1 MMPFR
6 KIAAASKG
14 VLIRKYFTENTPEP
28 IHDPTLSPGKPL
40 EPGERLTAYYT
51 GRDSRAT
58 WRPDMPFVA
67 AQALGIDPTLM
78 PRDKEMDRLFEGKR
92 ADTGEAWSKHERKIS
107 AYDFTFSP
115 HKSVTLAAEFAST
128 PAESAAIW
136 NAIDRANDA
145 AMRYVVRELGWARKG
160 KGGEDGADPGAV
172 GWVSFR
178 HHTARPTLAV
188 QDGSGGATYLADA
201 PVGGDPHA
209 HIHNALFN
217 MVATD
222 DGHIGSLDT
231 QRLQSRVLEFGS
243 YAQGRLAVE
252 LRRLGIQVAYD
263 KDEKAIVLTAIPQ
276 YANDAFSKSS
286 KQVLRGA
293 KAFAES
299 QGLDWDSITA
309 DKKFEIL
316 RESALAERLAKN
328 AGKSDREMWREQAG
342 ALGWAHT
349 TVLDGIDH
357 AKVTDAERHDLA
369 YAFAARHL
377 ETDFHTA
384 AVIDHDRLRYQ
395 AARALIGV
403 GTNGPED
410 IDSVVELLESRGIEL
425 RGEHVALLVGM
436 KDDTVSVT
444 NTAQVRIEESLAA
457 QARQA
462 ALDKSGA
469 LSTQAIRAAV
479 AASGLDFTS
488 EPEHGQA
495 QLAAIYALGQGGGLT
510 LLTGVA
516 GSGKTTLMQPLVAAW
531 RTDTRFDPGGREVV
545 GLANAWKQADELQ
558 EAGIARGYAM
568 SPMLDAIA
576 SGEFRP
582 TRNTVLVI
590 DEVSQIGPRSAL
602 QLLELQARTGMT
614 IKGLGDREQAQSIEA
629 GDTIEIM
636 RRSLPKEAMPE
647 LLTTV
652 RQIGRTREEGA
663 RLRKIAGLFRG
674 TELPGYASKQEIHEH
689 RLAEVTEA
697 LAMKRQDGTAML
709 VGGDQD
715 QVVGRI
721 ADLYI
726 QRRDHL
732 RAAGS
737 TRGVTVSVPTNEDAA
752 DVSRAIRERRQARGE
767 IGADEVLHRAIDQRG
782 QTYDLPIATG
792 DHLRLFRRTWGK
804 IGSRSGSIGNNGNVV
819 EVLGYTENGLR
830 LRDKKG
836 RVAEIEWRRMADPKT
851 GRLLLGFGH
860 ALTIDAAQ
868 GITSDEHIAA
878 FPRGTAGVTG
888 FKAYVAESRARGMT
902 WTMISEGA
910 LFEAVKRS
918 RALGDASP
926 VTIPGLWHRAT
937 ADMANKPYKALG
949 MDLAATARAARD
961 KAVDAFIGQSQR
973 FQAMQAA
980 GRDPGLDIR
989 KQVQARAADR
999 TLAGHTAA
1007 LGGAVQQTGAALQ
1020 GMGQDV
1026 ARHERGQRVRAFV
1039 RQQDAAVAGAA
1050 DQTPGEARRL
1060 AQAEAVRRTLARQVA
1075 GLDEAL
1081 RRNAESLRALG
1092 QDIEQH
1098 LRGMR
1103 VDAEVS
1109 RRRVEEAVR
1118 KPSSSPSPGR

>member
-1 MMPFR
+1 MMTFR
-6 KIAAASKG
+6 KLAASATG
-14 VLIRKYFTENTPEP
+14 SLLRRYFTENTPAP
-28 IHDPTLSPGKPL
+28 IHDPALVLGKHLDPG
-40 EPGERLTAYYT
+40 GRLTAYYT

-58 WRPDMPFVA
+58 WRPDMPFAA
-67 AQALGIDPTLM
+67 AQALGIDPTQM
-78 PRDKEMDRLFEGKR
+78 PGDKEMDRLFEGKR
-92 ADTGEAWSKHERKIS
+92 ADNGEAWSKHERKIS

-115 HKSVTLAAEFAST
+115 HKSVGLAAEFADA
-128 PAESAAIW
+128 PAESGAIW
-136 NAIDRANDA
+136 NGIDRANDA
-145 AMRYVVRELGWARKG
+145 AMRYIARELGWARKG
-160 KGGEDGADPGAV
+160 KGGEDGADAGAV
-172 GWVSFR
+172 GWASFR
-178 HHTARPTLAV
+178 HHTARPTTLV
-188 QDGSGGATYLADA
+188 QDGPNGATYLADA
-201 PVGGDPHA
+201 TIGGDPFA
-209 HIHNALFN
+209 HVHNAMFN

-222 DGHIGSLDT
+222 DGHVGSLDT
-231 QRLQSRVLEFGS
+231 QRLHTRVHEFGAF
-243 YAQGRLAVE
+243 AQACLADE
-252 LRRLGIQVAYD
+252 LRALGIRVGYNETEQ
-263 KDEKAIVLTAIPQ
+263 AIVIEAIPQ
-276 YANDAFSKSS
+276 LANDHFSKSGR
-286 KQVLRGA
+286 QVVRGA
-293 KAFAES
+293 KEYAKKHGLNWDEMTAE
-299 QGLDWDSITA
+299 Q
-309 DKKFEIL
+309 KFEIL
-316 RESALAERLAKN
+316 HEQAAAERLEKH
-328 AGKSDREMWREQAG
+328 AGKDDRALWREQAQ
-342 ALGWAHT
+342 AIGWAHNT
-349 TVLDGIDH
+349 AMEGV
-357 AKVTDAERHDLA
+357 KYERLSDVERFEQA
-369 YAFAARHL
+369 YEFAARHL
-377 ETDFHTA
+377 EADFQTA
-384 AVIDHDRLRYQ
+384 AVLDHDKLRLH
-395 AARALIGV
+395 AARGLIGT
-403 GTNGPED
+403 GINGPED

-425 RGEHVALLVGM
+425 RGEHVSLLVGM

-531 RTDTRFDPGGREVV
+531 RADTRFDPGGREVV

-590 DEVSQIGPRSAL
+590 DEVSQIGPRSML

>member
-1 MMPFR
+1 MMTFR
-6 KIAAASKG
+6 KLSAASKG
-14 VLIRKYFTENTPEP
+14 SLLRKYFTENTPAP
-28 IHDPTLSPGKPL
+28 IHDPALTPRKHLDPG
-40 EPGERLTAYYT
+40 GRLTAYYT

-58 WRPDMPFVA
+58 WRPDMPFAA
-67 AQALGIDPTLM
+67 AQALGIDPSRM
-78 PRDKEMDRLFEGKR
+78 PRDQEMDRLFEGKR

-136 NAIDRANDA
+136 NAIDRANDK
-145 AMRYVVRELGWARKG
+145 AMRYIARELGWARKG
-160 KGGEDGADPGAV
+160 KGGEDGADPGEV
-172 GWVSFR
+172 GWLSFR
-178 HHTARPTLAV
+178 HHTARPTMQV
-188 QDGSGGATYLADA
+188 QDGPGGATYLADA
-201 PVGGDPHA
+201 AIGGDPFA

-217 MVATD
+217 MVTTE
-222 DGHIGSLDT
+222 DGHVGSLDT
-231 QRLQSRVLEFGS
+231 QRLHTRVHEFGAF
-243 YAQGRLAVE
+243 AQAFLADE
-252 LRRLGIQVAYD
+252 LRALGIRVGYNETEQ
-263 KDEKAIVLTAIPQ
+263 AIVIEAIPQ
-276 YANDAFSKSS
+276 FANDHFSKSGR
-286 KQVLRGA
+286 QVVRGA
-293 KAFAES
+293 KEYAKNHGLNWDEMTAE
-299 QGLDWDSITA
+299 Q
-309 DKKFEIL
+309 KFEIL
-316 RESALAERLAKN
+316 HEQAAAERLEKH
-328 AGKSDREMWREQAG
+328 AGKDDRALWREQAQ
-342 ALGWAHT
+342 AIGWAHNT
-349 TVLDGIDH
+349 AMEGV
-357 AKVTDAERHDLA
+357 KYERLSDVERFEQA
-369 YAFAARHL
+369 YEFAARHL
-377 ETDFHTA
+377 EADFQTA
-384 AVIDHDRLRYQ
+384 AVLDHDKLRLH
-395 AARALIGV
+395 AARGLIGA
-403 GTNGPED
+403 GINGPED

-469 LSTQAIRAAV
+469 LSTQAIQAAV

-495 QLAAIYALGQGGGLT
+495 QLAAIYTLGQGGGLT

-516 GSGKTTLMQPLVAAW
+516 GSGKTTLRQPLVAAW
-531 RTDTRFDPGGREVV
+531 RADTRFDPGGREVV

-602 QLLELQARTGMT
+602 QLLELQARTGMA

-652 RQIGRTREEGA
+652 RQIGCTREEGV

-674 TELPGYASKQEIHEH
+674 TELAGYATKREVQEH

-721 ADLYI
+721 ADLYM

-737 TRGVTVSVPTNEDAA
+737 ARSVTVSVPTNEDAA

-804 IGSRSGSIGNNGNVV
+804 IGGRSGSIGNNGNVV
-819 EVLGYTENGLR
+819 EVLGYTDNGLR

-926 VTIPGLWHRAT
+926 VTIPDLWHRA
-937 ADMANKPYKALG
+937 ASDMANKPYKALG

-973 FQAMQAA
+973 VQAMQAA
-980 GRDPGLDIR
+980 GRNPGLDIR

-1007 LGGAVQQTGAALQ
+1007 LGGAVQQTGTALQ

-1039 RQQDAAVAGAA
+1039 RQQADAVAVSE
-1050 DQTPGEARRL
+1050 DQKPGEARRL

-1081 RRNAESLRALG
+1081 RRNAQSLRALG